1 VVTIRFRITPEGGAA
16 GPWQTAALRPGAV
29 SYQLGPF
36 REDFTGEYRTYVD
49 VEATVRDAAG
59 NVSAPVT
66 ATRLVTVRDYR
77 HG

>member
-1 VVTIRFRITPEGGAA
+1 
-16 GPWQTAALRPGAV
+16 V
-29 SYQLGPF
+29 SYPLGPF